1 MSNAEKRN
9 ALGPE
14 MVNDLKV
21 AIEALLHDSDVKII
35 VLQSNGPAF
44 CAGADLAYLNK
55 LRDFSYEENVADSRN
70 LKDLFELISN
80 SGKLF
85 VSKVN
90 GPAIAGGCGLASICD
105 FCFATE
111 ASDFG
116 YTESRIGFVPALV
129 MVYLQYRVSGVHLR
143 NLLYTGKVI
152 KASEAQ
158 SIGLIDVVVSNDSL
172 DSAVLDF
179 VEMMKTKVSGSSIK
193 YIKSMLRKIPFMN
206 YEEALEYAAATNA
219 EARKSEDCIRGI
231 DAFLNKEK
239 ISW

>member
-21 AIEALLHDSDVKII
+21 AIGELLQNSEVKII

-44 CAGADLAYLNK
+44 CAGADLAYLSK

-70 LKDLFELISN
+70 LKDLFELISK
-80 SGKLF
+80 SEKLF

-129 MVYLQYRVSGVHLR
+129 MVYLQYRVAGVHLR

-172 DSAVLDF
+172 DSTVLEF